1 MNLPNVQIWCDG
13 ACRGNPGVGGWG
25 VILDHPKKRLE
36 LTGGENDTT
45 NNRMELTAAIEG
57 LKALRMPAKV
67 VVHSDSKYVVK
78 GMTEW
83 VTGWIKKG
91 WRKADRKPVA
101 NKDLWIELVD
111 LASKHEVTWEWV
123 EGHAG
128 DEMNE
133 LADTLANQ
141 GADEVEQAG
150 YCLLDLLFVVVALL
164 FMSSV
169 AALGG
174 EAVFAAAPLF
184 FRNNAMAPDCI
195 LKEAVRKAEK
205 VAEVTFRALVKAE
218 DKAEI
223 AKAVGEAE
231 AIQETSTA
239 EWRCLQEWETAME
252 SLWQA
257 SKDLDAGEA
266 MTTKVTSVTK
276 PRKSLG
282 RDRCGKRRTHRVSGN
297 DYIVCHEG
305 CSPGYC
311 PKSNNLIKKDDSVA
325 FHWIG

>member
-1 MNLPNVQIWCDG
+1 
-13 ACRGNPGVGGWG
+13 
-25 VILDHPKKRLE
+25 
-36 LTGGENDTT
+36 
-45 NNRMELTAAIEG
+45 
-57 LKALRMPAKV
+57 
-67 VVHSDSKYVVK
+67 
-78 GMTEW
+78 
-83 VTGWIKKG
+83 
-91 WRKADRKPVA
+91 
-101 NKDLWIELVD
+101 
-111 LASKHEVTWEWV
+111 
-123 EGHAG
+123 
-128 DEMNE
+128 
-133 LADTLANQ
+133 
-141 GADEVEQAG
+141 
-150 YCLLDLLFVVVALL
+150 
-164 FMSSV
+164 
-169 AALGG
+169 
-174 EAVFAAAPLF
+174 
-184 FRNNAMAPDCI
+184 MAPNCI

-205 VAEVTFRALVKAE
+205 AAEVTFRALVKAE

-223 AKAVGEAE
+223 AKAVGVAE

-266 MTTKVTSVTK
+266 MTSKVTSVTK
-276 PRKSLG
+276 PRESIG